1 MKLNRLMEELKEALE
16 KNKYLVRGLKEGKVE
31 VVVRTKPKLTVYF
44 RKKPK
49 RKLSWQHALML
60 GIYSSTRGVRGK
72 KEDLPLSAYIAK
84 KAFEKITP
92 EEKARLKKLFG
103 VKEKKYEY
111 ISVNEKL
118 LERLARYIKKKT
130 TQRISL

>member
-1 MKLNRLMEELKEALE
+1 MELNRVIKELKEVLE

-31 VVVRTKPKLTVYF
+31 VVVRTKPKLTIYF
-44 RKKPK
+44 RKRPK
-49 RKLSWQHALML
+49 RKLSWQHALMF
-60 GIYSSTRGVRGK
+60 GIYSATKGIKGK

-84 KAFEKITP
+84 KVFEKITP
-92 EEKARLKKLFG
+92 EERLRMKRLFG

-111 ISVNEKL
+111 VSVNEKL
-118 LERLARYIKKKT
+118 LERLAKYIKKKT